1 MNKFRRKEI
10 FRVIMSL
17 TKAIDNGAIEEELND
32 IAASIEIL
40 QNEEEDYRDNMPE
53 NMQGGYKYEAADEA
67 CDNLSYAYDCVSEA
81 MDCEDVNDYLKK
93 AIKYLNEASV

>member
-17 TKAIDNGAIEEELND
+17 TKVIDNGATEEELND
-32 IAASIEIL
+32 IAANIEIL

-53 NMQGGYKYEAADEA
+53 NMQGGYKYEMADEA
-67 CDNLSYAYDCVSEA
+67 CDNLNYAHDCVNEA
-81 MDCEDVNDYLKK
+81 IDGENVNDYLKK
-93 AIKYLNEASV
+93 AINYLNEASV